1 METEKG
7 TVISNSKVKFNWNK
21 QSINWYLESEKN
33 TSFYNETLE
42 KIEPYIKNSKTVLD
56 IGCGIGGFSI
66 EFAKR
71 GYDVTAIDK
80 SSLAIDT
87 LNDRINQM
95 KLENLKTMDISFE
108 GFTFINNYDIVFI
121 SYMMGLV
128 NEFNIRNILDKA
140 NKHLILVLPFNKV
153 KNNFSINELY
163 NELKIDTKN
172 LEQLNYTNI
181 TDMLSEMKKKY
192 SIKKV
197 ETDFG
202 QIFNS
207 FEEATMFV
215 YHYFNIPIEK
225 KDKAEKWLKR
235 KLVNLNDRFY
245 LPNKRESVIIIL

>member
-153 KNNFSINELY
+153 KKDFSINELY

-197 ETDFG
+197 ETDLG
-202 QIFNS
+202 QNFNS
-207 FEEATMFV
+207 FEE
-215 YHYFNIPIEK
+215 
-225 KDKAEKWLKR
+225 
-235 KLVNLNDRFY
+235 
-245 LPNKRESVIIIL
+245 